1 MPLNGTVTG
10 CVQEYGP
17 DSCNLCSCTPTWL
30 DVHALVND
38 KFYADIYIVQYLK
51 GKLEVLYFGE
61 DTPLRIEIEEF
72 TTELSLNSRLTDKEA
87 CALTLS

>member
-17 DSCNLCSCTPTWL
+17 GSCNLCSCTPTWL

-38 KFYADIYIVQYLK
+38 KFYAGIYIVQYIK
-51 GKLEVLYFGE
+51 GKLEVMYFGE
-61 DTPLRIEIEEF
+61 DTPLRKEIEEF